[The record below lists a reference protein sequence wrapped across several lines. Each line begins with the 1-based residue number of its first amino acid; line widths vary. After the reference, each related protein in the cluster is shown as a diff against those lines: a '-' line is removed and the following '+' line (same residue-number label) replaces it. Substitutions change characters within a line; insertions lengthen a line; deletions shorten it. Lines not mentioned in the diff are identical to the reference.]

1 MSDLIIGCARGPF
14 PDRTVSA
21 CVFSENFTEVIA
33 SGRKFANILGDEIQI
48 LAVFLGKGLHTQ
60 EAHTYLQEHVQ
71 CKIVGWFDASP
82 GEVTDALH
90 HLIAPKSLSNT
101 FSRSMDKQVH
111 QVETQSDVPA
121 SKPGPTE
128 PNLQDGGKK
137 PRVRIRK

>member
-21 CVFSENFTEVIA
+21 CVFSENFTEVVA

-48 LAVFLGKGLHTQ
+48 LAVFLAKGSHTQ

-71 CKIVGWFDASP
+71 CKIVAWFDASP

-90 HLIAPKSLSNT
+90 HLFAPKSLSNT

-111 QVETQSDVPA
+111 PVETQSDVSA

-128 PNLQDGGKK
+128 PTLQDGKK
-137 PRVRIRK
+137 SRVRIRK